1 MNSYANPAP
10 SADRP
15 KRLTV
20 PAVAKMAAEGR
31 KIAMLT
37 AYDASFAAL
46 CERAGVD
53 ILLIGDSLGMVIQ
66 GHDSTLPVDLAD
78 VLYHTRCVA
87 AGSERALVIADLPFG
102 SYQAGPEQAYAAC
115 AAALKAGAQM
125 VKLEGGAWLAP
136 TVEFL
141 VTRGIPVCGHIGLQ
155 PQSVNTL
162 GGYRIQGKTDDAAA
176 VLQADLAAL
185 TRAGAAML
193 IIECVPRSVGAAIT
207 RAAGIP
213 VIGIGAGPE
222 CSGQVLVLYDALGLS
237 PGRPARFVRNFLA
250 GHDSVAAALSA
261 YVSAVRDG
269 SFPADEHC
277 F

>member
-1 MNSYANPAP
+1 
-10 SADRP
+10 
-15 KRLTV
+15 
-20 PAVAKMAAEGR
+20 MAAEGR

-176 VLQADLAAL
+176 V
-185 TRAGAAML
+185 
-193 IIECVPRSVGAAIT
+193 
-207 RAAGIP
+207 AAG
-213 VIGIGAGPE
+213 G
-222 CSGQVLVLYDALGLS
+222 
-237 PGRPARFVRNFLA
+237 
-250 GHDSVAAALSA
+250 SA
-261 YVSAVRDG
+261 PR
-269 SFPADEHC
+269 
-277 F
+277 

>member
-1 MNSYANPAP
+1 MSAYANPAP
-10 SADRP
+10 PADRP
-15 KRLTV
+15 RRLTV
-20 PAVAKMAAEGR
+20 PAIAKMAAEGR
-31 KIAMLT
+31 RIAMLT

-53 ILLIGDSLGMVIQ
+53 VLLIGDSLGMVIQ

-78 VLYHTRCVA
+78 VIYHTRCVA

-102 SYQAGPEQAYAAC
+102 SYQAGPQEAYAAC

-162 GGYRIQGKTDDAAA
+162 GGYRVQGKTADAAA
-176 VLQADLAAL
+176 TLAADLAAL
-185 TRAGAAML
+185 THAGASML
-193 IIECVPRSVGAAIT
+193 IIECVPRDVGAAIT

-213 VIGIGAGPE
+213 VIGIGAGPD
-222 CSGQVLVLYDALGLS
+222 CSGQVLVIYDALGLS
-237 PGRPARFVRNFLA
+237 PGRPARFVRNFLT
-250 GHDSVAAALSA
+250 GRDSVEAALAA
-261 YVSAVRDG
+261 YVAAVKDG
-269 SFPADEHC
+269 SFPAAEHC

>member
-1 MNSYANPAP
+1 MTSYANPAP
-10 SADRP
+10 PAERP

-20 PAVAKMAAEGR
+20 PAAAKMAAEGT

-53 ILLIGDSLGMVIQ
+53 VLLIGDSLGMVIQ

-87 AGSERALVIADLPFG
+87 AGSQRALVIADLPFG
-102 SYQAGPEQAYAAC
+102 TYQAGPEQAYAAC

-162 GGYRIQGKTDDAAA
+162 GGYRIQGKTGDAAA
-176 VLQADLAAL
+176 VLQADLR
-185 TRAGAAML
+185 RARARRRRDDDRR
-193 IIECVPRSVGAAIT
+193 V
-207 RAAGIP
+207 RAARGRRRADARGGHP
-213 VIGIGAGPE
+213 RDRHRRGAGM
-222 CSGQVLVLYDALGLS
+222 LG
-237 PGRPARFVRNFLA
+237 PGAGDLRRARTGERPPGPFCEE
-250 GHDSVAAALSA
+250 
-261 YVSAVRDG
+261 
-269 SFPADEHC
+269 FPC
-277 F
+277 GP